1 MKARLTYCIILA
13 IILGW
18 GQRTFAQKASEKGI
32 VMIAEVFDGDT
43 FPVKYLPHVL
53 VVDQKRFTTKTE
65 RKKWNRTVYNVKKVY
80 PYAKLAG
87 ELLAKYEVS
96 LDTITNDR
104 ERKKYFRM
112 IEDEL
117 KAEFDDD
124 IRNMTTT
131 QGRILIKLIDRE
143 TKNTSYEIVQE
154 FRGNLTAFFWQS
166 LSRMFGHDLKARY
179 DPYGEDKEIESI
191 IQLIEAGVI

>member
-1 MKARLTYCIILA
+1 MLLISTIALLLSGTVN
-13 IILGW
+13 
-18 GQRTFAQKASEKGI
+18 AQKKQDAQNAGI

-43 FPVKYLPHVL
+43 FPVQYLPHVL
-53 VVDQKRFTTKTE
+53 VVDQKRFVSKRE
-65 RKKWNRTVYNVKKVY
+65 KKQWNRTIYNVKKVY

-87 ELLAKYEVS
+87 QLLNKYQVP

-117 KAEFDDD
+117 RVEFDDD
-124 IRNMTTT
+124 IRKMTTT
-131 QGRILIKLIDRE
+131 QGRILIKLVDRE
-143 TKNTSYEIVQE
+143 THNTSYEIVQE
-154 FRGNLTAFFWQS
+154 FRGNITAFFWQG
-166 LSRMFGHDLKARY
+166 LSRMFGHDLKALY